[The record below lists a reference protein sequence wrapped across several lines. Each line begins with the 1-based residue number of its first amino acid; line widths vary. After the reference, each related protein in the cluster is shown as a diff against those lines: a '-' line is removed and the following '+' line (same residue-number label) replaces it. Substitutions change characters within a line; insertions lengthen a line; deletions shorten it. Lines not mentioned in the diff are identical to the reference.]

1 MASIQTKASDEDGIA
16 REAFAR
22 LAAAADEFEGY
33 AHPHAERIAAL
44 CVELAKLFG
53 LGRADRA
60 SLRLAALAHDLG
72 EMAMKR
78 DYIRRAAPLTFEER
92 LDLARHPVIGEQEAA
107 RSGADRGAQLLVRWH
122 QEWWN
127 GAGYPDA
134 LSREQIP
141 LAARILRVADAYAA
155 LTDARPYR
163 LALTEA
169 DARRHLTEWAGLE
182 FDPQVVRAFLTLNNL
197 PALRSYARPEEDAV
211 IATTAGATK
220 RDEPAGDAPANSV
233 DEWNVGGHVPERGV
247 NPYAQRA
254 VESAPGAP
262 AGGVQ
267 SPGGN
272 RDFDDNRAFDSNRDS
287 GGNRDLDSNRD
298 SASFTKADTD
308 RHA

>member
-1 MASIQTKASDEDGIA
+1 MQTKVSDEDKIA
-16 REAFAR
+16 RDAFTR
-22 LAAAADEFEGY
+22 LAEEADEFEGY

-44 CVELAKLFG
+44 SSELAKLFG

-72 EMAMKR
+72 EMAMRR

-107 RSGADRGAQLLVRWH
+107 RAGADRGAQLLVRWH

-134 LSREQIP
+134 LARENIP

-163 LALTEA
+163 PALSEA

-197 PALRSYARPEEDAV
+197 PALRSYARRDEDALTTGSA
-211 IATTAGATK
+211 ATTGSDAMMTGAAVMTTSV
-220 RDEPAGDAPANSV
+220 ETTPAELPGDAVGGSA
-233 DEWNVGGHVPERGV
+233 ETWNVGGHVPERGT
-247 NPYAQRA
+247 NPYVAHA
-254 VESAPGAP
+254 AESAPGATLD
-262 AGGVQ
+262 GVR
-267 SPGGN
+267 SPG
-272 RDFDDNRAFDSNRDS
+272 RDQRFDNGRDA
-287 GGNRDLDSNRD
+287 D
-298 SASFTKADTD
+298 SFTKADTD

>member
-1 MASIQTKASDEDGIA
+1 MASIQTKVSDEDVIA
-16 REAFAR
+16 REAFTR

-44 CVELAKLFG
+44 SSELAKLFG

-107 RSGADRGAQLLVRWH
+107 RAGADRGAQLLVRWH

-134 LSREQIP
+134 LVRERIP
-141 LAARILRVADAYAA
+141 LGARILRVADAYAS

-163 LALTEA
+163 AALTET
-169 DARRHLTEWAGLE
+169 DARRHLIEWAGLE
-182 FDPQVVRAFLTLNNL
+182 FDPQVVRAFLTLQNL
-197 PALRSYARPEEDAV
+197 PALRSYAS
-211 IATTAGATK
+211 
-220 RDEPAGDAPANSV
+220 RDEDAPAAQDTTQEQTTGDASADNS
-233 DEWNVGGHVPERGV
+233 DGWNVGGHVPERGT
-247 NPYAQRA
+247 NPYIGSAA
-254 VESAPGAP
+254 ESVPGATP
-262 AGGVQ
+262 DRSQ
-267 SPGGN
+267 SS
-272 RDFDDNRAFDSNRDS
+272 DASLDNRRDT
-287 GGNRDLDSNRD
+287 DIL
-298 SASFTKADTD
+298 TKAETE